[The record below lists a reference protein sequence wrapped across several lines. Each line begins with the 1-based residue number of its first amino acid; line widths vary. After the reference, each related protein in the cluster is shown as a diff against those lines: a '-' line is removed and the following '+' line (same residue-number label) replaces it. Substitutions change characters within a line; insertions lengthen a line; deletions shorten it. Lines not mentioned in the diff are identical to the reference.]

1 MQSKIYLIK
10 KFTLIIVL
18 FFLHKNDLHSAEN
31 KIIVKVDNEIITNL
45 DIENEIN
52 YLKALNP
59 KLKNLDKNKIYSI
72 GKNSVIKELI
82 KKKEILKYF
91 NEIKLENK
99 FKNEIIKNRYSVLG
113 LENKD
118 QFIKYLNN
126 RGISIDDIER
136 KIAIEAIW
144 NQIIFSKFLSKVKI
158 DKNKLIRQVN
168 QENNKKLKSYL
179 LSEIVFSLSNKN
191 EYESKFNKIKKM
203 IEENGFENA
212 ALSYS
217 IASSGEIG
225 GKIGWIKENTLNK
238 DIKDTLDKLK
248 TGDITNPIFINNG
261 YLILKINE
269 INFTTIK
276 YDEKQELDLL
286 IKNETN
292 KQLNILSINYFN
304 KIKKDV
310 FINEQ

>member
-1 MQSKIYLIK
+1 MQSKICLIK

-18 FFLHKNDLHSAEN
+18 IFFSKSDLHSAEN
-31 KIIVKVDNEIITNL
+31 KIVVKVDNEIITEL

-59 KLKNLDKNKIYSI
+59 KLKNLDKKKVYSI

-91 NEIKLENK
+91 KEIKLENK

-113 LENKD
+113 LENKV

-136 KIAIEAIW
+136 KISIEAIW
-144 NQIIFSKFLSKVKI
+144 NQIIFSKFSSKVKI
-158 DKNKLIRQVN
+158 DKTKLIRQVK

-179 LSEIVFSLSNKN
+179 LSEIVFSLSNKK
-191 EYESKFNKIKKM
+191 EYQAKLNKIKKM
-203 IEENGFENA
+203 INENGFENA

-217 IASSGEIG
+217 IANSGEIG

-238 DIKDTLDKLK
+238 NIKDTLDKLK
-248 TGDITNPIFINNG
+248 IGEITEPIFINNG

-269 INFTTIK
+269 INLTSIR

-304 KIKKDV
+304 KIKKDII
-310 FINEQ
+310 INDQ